1 MKRKISLILVVI
13 LLISS
18 TVYAEVIVTNDISLG
33 EEIVLEE
40 AGKREIS
47 VDMILKAIDEIDY
60 EFSMDYRIYVTNY
73 KANGGKLLGLAY
85 DTNDI
90 YLFVSNTQKN
100 LQNWIMVQDQYDA
113 VVVHELGHLVY
124 YSMTDKQRFEYFEL
138 REIPEDWGDSIRTRY
153 ANRPSEIFAEDFRIL
168 FGGEKAREKYHI
180 NRRLKPPNEV
190 KGLKEFI
197 EKLQ

>member
-40 AGKREIS
+40 AEKREIS

-73 KANGGKLLGLAY
+73 KAKG
-85 DTNDI
+85 
-90 YLFVSNTQKN
+90 S
-100 LQNWIMVQDQYDA
+100 
-113 VVVHELGHLVY
+113 
-124 YSMTDKQRFEYFEL
+124 
-138 REIPEDWGDSIRTRY
+138 RTRGNY
-153 ANRPSEIFAEDFRIL
+153 RSI
-168 FGGEKAREKYHI
+168 K
-180 NRRLKPPNEV
+180 
-190 KGLKEFI
+190 
-197 EKLQ
+197 